1 MKVPMLQIIFLF
13 FYLVK
18 SLQTFDNY
26 KLYQIMAKVRM
37 RLYKFTFAVKNCQ
50 SSTVIKQRK
59 SGITFIYR
67 QTDK

>member
-1 MKVPMLQIIFLF
+1 MLQIIFLF

-18 SLQTFDNY
+18 SLQTVDNY

-37 RLYKFTFAVKNCQ
+37 RLYNFTFAVKNCQ
-50 SSTVIKQRK
+50 SSTVIKEGK
-59 SGITFIYR
+59 SGIPFIYR

>member
-1 MKVPMLQIIFLF
+1 MLQIIFLF

-18 SLQTFDNY
+18 SLQTVDNY

-37 RLYKFTFAVKNCQ
+37 RLYNFTFAAKNCQ
-50 SSTVIKQRK
+50 SSTVIKEGK
-59 SGITFIYR
+59 SGIPFIYR